1 MKVKE
6 FLNAYYGNEEI
17 AVEVA
22 DTDIMRSTGIFHIDE
37 VGKLKE
43 NWLNAEVKN
52 WHITTSEYRRP
63 LLTIIIKWKSDLI

>member
-6 FLNAYYGNEEI
+6 FLNAYYGNAEI
-17 AVEVA
+17 VIEVV
-22 DTDIMRSTGIFHIDE
+22 DINIMSSTVIFHINE
-37 VGKLKE
+37 IGKLRD

-63 LLTIIIKWKSDLI
+63 LLTVIIK